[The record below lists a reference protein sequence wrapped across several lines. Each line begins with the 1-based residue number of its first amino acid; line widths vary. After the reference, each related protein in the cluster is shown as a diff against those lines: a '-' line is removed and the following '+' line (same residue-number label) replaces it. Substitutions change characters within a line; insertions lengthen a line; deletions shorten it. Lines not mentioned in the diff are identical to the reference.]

1 MWIEY
6 QGKEP
11 LLVQGRLERVIAWL
25 LKRRLQINA
34 MRRGCLVV
42 NIADETLLAELK
54 DVEKLDESVA

>member
-11 LLVQGRLERVIAWL
+11 LLVQGRIERIIAWL
-25 LKRRLQINA
+25 LRRRLQIST
-34 MRRGCLVV
+34 MQRGILVV

>member
-11 LLVQGRLERVIAWL
+11 LLVQGRLERIIVWL
-25 LKRRLQINA
+25 LKRGRQISA
-34 MRRGCLVV
+34 MQRGCLVV